1 MLGILIVDN
10 EELACADIL
19 YKVSRSG
26 FYFKWIMEAS
36 SAEEALEKIREY
48 KPDIL
53 LTDIIMG
60 EMSGMELVKEA
71 KNYVPNIAAVLISGY
86 SEFHYAKKAIA
97 LGVVD
102 YLVKP
107 VRQEEITDV
116 LSKVIAREMHRRN
129 LLQSPAGGEK
139 SEDHRLSESQREEL
153 TSFLYGTK
161 ANPGFSLNEIY
172 PGTARY
178 FQIGVFRIS
187 AKLHFNRLRQMIQD
201 IIGEVG
207 GPWFLTFYNPAPS
220 RQITIIAASPE
231 KDRKKAE
238 KILLGSFG
246 EINCRIHKQLDI
258 VLFGGVSG
266 VEKSLSGELL
276 TQARQV
282 LDLRFSV
289 KGDSG
294 GRTFYWREWEKAAL
308 PKLPEED
315 FKLYQRLLTAGDLN
329 EALATV
335 RRIFSTDV
343 PETAMHIRLIYMEL
357 ICILARTCIKKAGGG
372 IVSMLG
378 PECLSGGIIDKFD
391 SREELIDN
399 LCRTITTAL
408 GQWVAV
414 TADTRSVLM
423 VVRSY
428 IENNYTNPEIG
439 TNFLSKEFCISLGY
453 LSTSFNKEFGIPITK
468 YIIKLRMGYAKR
480 LLKKT
485 SLCIHDIAENC
496 GFRNVSYFMR
506 TFKKQVGCTPNEF
519 REKRQGIVVKPTK
532 IIVKNSKI
540 RG

>member
-1 MLGILIVDN
+1 
-10 EELACADIL
+10 
-19 YKVSRSG
+19 
-26 FYFKWIMEAS
+26 
-36 SAEEALEKIREY
+36 
-48 KPDIL
+48 
-53 LTDIIMG
+53 
-60 EMSGMELVKEA
+60 
-71 KNYVPNIAAVLISGY
+71 
-86 SEFHYAKKAIA
+86 
-97 LGVVD
+97 
-102 YLVKP
+102 
-107 VRQEEITDV
+107 
-116 LSKVIAREMHRRN
+116 
-129 LLQSPAGGEK
+129 
-139 SEDHRLSESQREEL
+139 
-153 TSFLYGTK
+153 
-161 ANPGFSLNEIY
+161 
-172 PGTARY
+172 
-178 FQIGVFRIS
+178 
-187 AKLHFNRLRQMIQD
+187 
-201 IIGEVG
+201 
-207 GPWFLTFYNPAPS
+207 
-220 RQITIIAASPE
+220 
-231 KDRKKAE
+231 
-238 KILLGSFG
+238 
-246 EINCRIHKQLDI
+246 
-258 VLFGGVSG
+258 
-266 VEKSLSGELL
+266 
-276 TQARQV
+276 
-282 LDLRFSV
+282 
-289 KGDSG
+289 
-294 GRTFYWREWEKAAL
+294 
-308 PKLPEED
+308 
-315 FKLYQRLLTAGDLN
+315 
-329 EALATV
+329 
-335 RRIFSTDV
+335 
-343 PETAMHIRLIYMEL
+343 MEL